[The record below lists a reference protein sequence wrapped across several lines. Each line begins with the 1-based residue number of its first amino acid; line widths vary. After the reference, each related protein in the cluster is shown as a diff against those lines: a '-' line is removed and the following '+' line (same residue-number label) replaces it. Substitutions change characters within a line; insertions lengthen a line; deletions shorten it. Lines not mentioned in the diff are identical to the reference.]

1 MDFVF
6 TYCNSIVSYHL
17 IKMSNVIE
25 ISQDQFIDEVVE
37 KSKTIPVIV
46 DFWAPW
52 CGPCKQLTPV
62 LEKVV
67 ESKKGKVILAKINV
81 DENQGIAAQLNVRS
95 IPTVYGFVDGKP
107 IDAFQGAQPESKI
120 EEMVK
125 KLIDSAPGNEIPK
138 LLEEADNLFKETKYE
153 EAQKIY
159 ENLISLDPG
168 NPTVI
173 AGMLRCLLQLQK
185 NDDAKEI
192 FNSLDDEILK
202 DEEILKVKK
211 LIDNLDNSN
220 KGESIEELINKLRLD
235 PDNKDLTLEIA
246 EKYFSLNQN
255 EEGFETLLNLY
266 NKDSKWNDEIAKKK
280 LLEYF
285 DLLGFNDPNV
295 INARK
300 KLSSMM
306 FK

>member
-1 MDFVF
+1 M
-6 TYCNSIVSYHL
+6 T
-17 IKMSNVIE
+17 VI
-25 ISQDQFIDEVVE
+25 IDINQDQFIDEVVE

-62 LEKVV
+62 LEKIV

-120 EEMVK
+120 EDMVK
-125 KLIDSAPGNEIPK
+125 KLIDSTPGNEIPK
-138 LLEEADNLFKETKYE
+138 LLEEADNLFKETKYK

-159 ENLISLDPG
+159 ENLIALDPG
-168 NPTVI
+168 NPKVI

-202 DEEILKVKK
+202 HEEILKIKK